1 MHESLYESTPGIG
14 LMQKRI
20 LLRNCFVLLFL
31 VPGLGWGGVFA
42 TVNAGSLLY
51 AQDQQ
56 DQKDQKEDQ
65 QPSPPEPARPDAASQ
80 QPLDLTEQVI
90 HDVLEPLQAG
100 MTGHSLRQVLATLDR
115 DDMPGYAQVRDQLA
129 AFFRQYDAV
138 RFRYKVL
145 QVTADKDHGFAMAEV
160 DLEAQSVDSNQVPA
174 QRSTQMRF
182 QIKLGPKGWK
192 IVGFQPSDFFAQ

>member
-1 MHESLYESTPGIG
+1 MKVLRTLG

-20 LLRNCFVLLFL
+20 LLRNCLVLLVL

-42 TVNAGSLLY
+42 TVNAGNLLY
-51 AQDQQ
+51 AQDQ
-56 DQKDQKEDQ
+56 KEQQ
-65 QPSPPEPARPDAASQ
+65 QPSAPEPDRPDASSQ
-80 QPLDLTEQVI
+80 QPLDLTEQVV
-90 HDVLEPLQAG
+90 HDVLEPFQAG

>member
-1 MHESLYESTPGIG
+1 
-14 LMQKRI
+14 MQKRI
-20 LLRNCFVLLFL
+20 LLRNCFVLLVL
-31 VPGLGWGGVFA
+31 VPGLGWGGAFA
-42 TVNAGSLLY
+42 AVNVGSLLY
-51 AQDQQ
+51 AQDQ
-56 DQKDQKEDQ
+56 KEEQ
-65 QPSPPEPARPDAASQ
+65 QSSTSEPARPDASSQ

-115 DDMPGYAQVRDQLA
+115 EDMPGYAQVRDQLA
-129 AFFRQYDAV
+129 AFFRQYEAV

-160 DLEAQSVDSNQVPA
+160 DLEAQSVDRNQVPA